1 MNTVRT
7 LPIRVVPVEG
17 EALDSWLEA
26 AAHRSHCAFG
36 DLLDAVGLST
46 SHEQR
51 IRSWI
56 IQLSSTEAEKI
67 STATGIGSEQLKSM
81 TLSQYSGAALRIN
94 SDTGTLN
101 RAFPW
106 SAGHTSRFCPM
117 CLEETD
123 GRWQLA
129 WRLGWTFLC
138 TSHNCLLADVCMK
151 CGTAQ
156 RRRAHINDV
165 IPQPGRCGQPSGV
178 STGRSAD
185 RCHAN
190 LMTTSVTTFDANH
203 PAIHA
208 QHVVNRVIHS
218 KTSDFGV
225 YETRP
230 QPRIAVLADIRAIAG
245 RALAY
250 ASPDELRT
258 ALPADLAAAHRDAIT
273 SSTLRSRRAQPTV
286 RPGLAAPAWSATA
299 AAGVVIA
306 LQTLENPDVASAGE
320 RLRWLVASSRD
331 RGYAVSGT
339 RLGWGKRT
347 SIVLTGV
354 QLAALD
360 PMLKVSDQLRY
371 CIGAPMPAAPGRG
384 GVPVERLP
392 VVLWAQ
398 WSLRMAIPNCH
409 QRYLAP
415 ALSIALLLV
424 GSRIKLNAAAQ
435 LISSPTNGQ
444 AVSRVLQLLEKH
456 PQWSDIRSA
465 LLRMATYL
473 RDHDVPIDYDRRRRL
488 DYAELLPDEDWAQI
502 CRNTATPGAR
512 TARARIARCYMFERI
527 SGLPA
532 SIAPWAVN
540 DEGFRTQVADFPQ
553 YLTPE
558 LACELDSNASAFL
571 ADRGIETEPLTW
583 QPPTSFLDGLALPG
597 PDPNSISIGELH
609 DAVSAAGKKRL
620 GTAAATLATSLDV
633 VRHVLATHPVP
644 REAPRSEIPWPMNHN
659 RAYSRVK
666 AALPRDDFIELYHHE
681 HMSLGAIAKVFGVSR
696 QTISRLAS
704 DYQIVL
710 RERRLPPVARD
721 WLYDQYVNRGRALP
735 DIGRDIGMSGANVAR
750 WARIHAIPMRERGAR
765 SQSAAIAA
773 QRFAATAPALIR
785 PALTGIR
792 GWERLQR
799 FAAASTYA
807 NLSIAAENLGIATST
822 LNNQINRIERE
833 LGMSLLIRAWHERP
847 MQPTDDGECVVRAIR
862 DHEKSLEIPNPPRL
876 PADCR

>member
-1 MNTVRT
+1 MRA
-7 LPIRVVPVEG
+7 LPIRVAPTDR

-26 AAHRSHCAFG
+26 LAHRTHCAFG
-36 DLLDAVGLST
+36 DLLEAVGLSAAHQQHIG
-46 SHEQR
+46 SWM
-51 IRSWI
+51 IR
-56 IQLSSTEAEKI
+56 LSSTEAEMI
-67 STATGIGSEQLKSM
+67 GTATGVSSERLKRM
-81 TLSQYSGAALRIN
+81 TLSKYSGSAVRIN

-106 SAGHTSRFCPM
+106 SAGHASRFCPM
-117 CLEETD
+117 CLAD
-123 GRWQLA
+123 SGGRWQLA
-129 WRLGWTFLC
+129 WRLGWAFAC
-138 TSHNCLLADVCMK
+138 ISHNCLLADVCVK

-156 RRRAHINDV
+156 RRRTHINNV
-165 IPQPGRCGQPSGV
+165 IPQPGRCGEPAGV

-190 LMTTSVTTFDANH
+190 LTTTPVVMFDADH
-203 PAIHA
+203 PAIRA
-208 QHVVNRVIHS
+208 QRVVNTVIDAEAS
-218 KTSDFGV
+218 EFGV
-225 YETRP
+225 YEARP
-230 QPRIAVLADIRAIAG
+230 QHRIAVLADIRAIAG

-250 ASPDELRT
+250 ARADELQT
-258 ALPADLAAAHRDAIT
+258 VLPPDLAAAHRDAIA
-273 SSTLRSRRAQPTV
+273 RSVLPNRRVQSTV
-286 RPGLAAPAWSATA
+286 RPGLSAPAWSAAA

-331 RGYAVSGT
+331 RGFAVSGT

-347 SIVLTGV
+347 SPVLTGV
-354 QLAALD
+354 QLSALG

-371 CIGAPMPAAPGRG
+371 RIGAPMPAAPADG
-384 GVPVERLP
+384 GIPADRLP

-398 WSLRMAIPNCH
+398 WSLRLAIPNCH

-415 ALSIALLLV
+415 ALSVALLLV
-424 GSRIKLNAAAQ
+424 GSRIKLNDAARS
-435 LISSPTNGQ
+435 INSPANGQ
-444 AVSRVLQLLEKH
+444 AVSRVLQLFEKH
-456 PQWSDIRSA
+456 PQWSDVRAA

-473 RDHDVPIDYDRRRRL
+473 RHHDVPIDYDRRRRL
-488 DYAELLPDEDWAQI
+488 DYAALLSDDAWAQI

-532 SIAPWAVN
+532 SVAPWAVN

-558 LACELDSNASAFL
+558 LACELDANARAFL
-571 ADRGIETEPLTW
+571 AGCGIETEPLTW

-597 PDPNSISIGELH
+597 ANPKAISIGELH
-609 DAVSAAGKKRL
+609 DAVNAAGKKKL
-620 GTAAATLATSLDV
+620 GNAAAELATGLDV
-633 VRHVLATHPVP
+633 VRHLLATHPAP
-644 REAPRSEIPWPMNHN
+644 REAPPEDVSWPLNHN
-659 RAYSRVK
+659 RAYARVK
-666 AALPRDDFIELYHHE
+666 TALLRDHFIKLYHHE
-681 HMSLGAIAKVFGVSR
+681 HMPLGAIAKVFGVSS
-696 QTISRLAS
+696 QTIARLAG

-710 RERRLPPVARD
+710 RERRLPPITRD

-750 WARIHAIPMRERGAR
+750 WAKIHAIPMRGRGAR
-765 SQSAAIAA
+765 SQSAALAA
-773 QRFAATAPALIR
+773 QRFAAAAPDLIR

-799 FAAASTYA
+799 FAEASNYA
-807 NLSIAAENLGIATST
+807 NMSIAAADLGLATCT

-833 LGMSLLIRAWHERP
+833 LGMTLLIRAWHERP
-847 MQPTDDGECVVRAIR
+847 MRLTDDGARVVRAIWA
-862 DHEKSLEIPNPPRL
+862 HQHGAGHS
-876 PADCR
+876 